1 MTLAPTLKCN
11 MAAEIPAP
19 RNFKLW
25 LILILSVDLITKNLM
40 DIMKMNYYQLQH
52 VLMSGCAQLVYLQNL
67 IYFFIRV
74 FYKYLVIN

>member
-25 LILILSVDLITKNLM
+25 LILILSVDLITKKSDGYHENELLSTSTCLDVRMCSTCLSTKPNL
-40 DIMKMNYYQLQH
+40 
-52 VLMSGCAQLVYLQNL
+52 
-67 IYFFIRV
+67 FFL
-74 FYKYLVIN
+74 FEFSINIWS